1 MVFFFFP
8 TEPSKFDIMKKNE
21 KYMGVEM
28 DKKAPLVSVKDL
40 KQGDIIL
47 AKLVFEENTSDYY
60 HGHRVY
66 DVISHSVTDANGN
79 TSKLRPVIYMGS
91 DGNDMFVAP
100 MTSKHGAKA
109 DAAHQLQLEDTK
121 SAQRT
126 KDGSYV
132 EMTNMRKLY
141 MGDDWT
147 VPLLDHIGP
156 NDFKRLNE
164 RYQKDAE
171 RFAHHL
177 DWKNAYIYLPDK
189 EAYHQ
194 RLEKAGYEQTDF
206 GWQKDKHQIIEKGD
220 FIMSHQEVS
229 LEDTLKAHHPRSHLT
244 MRSSAERAPL
254 SPQVDLLLD
263 DVRALLQPIPLD
275 LTATTHIPGGLDAM
289 TTPGRT
295 RIQTLAA
302 TDHGAVSELGFMVLK
317 LNKLDT
323 DLLPEFVTW
332 YEETHG
338 LEVVDPVE
346 VKTDFSGLG
355 LSSLLQVQDLPEN
368 DTALSQ

>member
-1 MVFFFFP
+1 M
-8 TEPSKFDIMKKNE
+8 E
-21 KYMGVEM
+21 
-28 DKKAPLVSVKDL
+28 KKAPLVSVKDL

-91 DGNDMFVAP
+91 EGNDIFVAP

-194 RLEKAGYEQTDF
+194 RLEKAGYEQTEF
-206 GWQKDKHQIIEKGD
+206 GWQKDQHQIMERGD

-263 DVRALLQPIPLD
+263 DVRALLKPIPLD

-346 VKTDFSGLG
+346 VKTDFNELG
-355 LSSLLQVQDLPEN
+355 LSSLLRVEDLPSN
-368 DTALSQ
+368 DQELTQ